1 MSLKLRE
8 LWNECEKM
16 EPELL
21 RVFVDG
27 LMEMVESR
35 HNASLTRREEQIRAC
50 VTQDPRV
57 TRNNGGRW
65 EPQEDD
71 LLHRI
76 LSESKTNAAGY
87 RSFARHPGNV
97 NERPEGGARQRHVK
111 LELDAAKKGG
121 RWL

>member
-8 LWNECEKM
+8 MWNECEKM

-27 LMEMVESR
+27 LLEMVESR
-35 HNASLTRREEQIRAC
+35 HNTSLTRREEPIRAC
-50 VTQDPRV
+50 VAQDRSVRGYLEWTPA
-57 TRNNGGRW
+57 
-65 EPQEDD
+65 EDD

-111 LELDAAKKGG
+111 LESDAAKKGG

>member
-1 MSLKLRE
+1 MSYLKLRE

-27 LMEMVESR
+27 LIEMVERVNNPAVSHR
-35 HNASLTRREEQIRAC
+35 TGAAKPYVADSPKADREKWTPA
-50 VTQDPRV
+50 
-57 TRNNGGRW
+57 
-65 EPQEDD
+65 EDD

-76 LSESKTNAAGY
+76 LPESKTNAAGY

-111 LELDAAKKGG
+111 LELDAAKKGN

>member
-8 LWNECEKM
+8 LWSECEKM
-16 EPELL
+16 SHQTFG
-21 RVFVDG
+21 VFLDG
-27 LMEMVESR
+27 LQEIADSFSKRSAEPS
-35 HNASLTRREEQIRAC
+35 QKPC
-50 VTQDPRV
+50 VAQDRSVRGYLEWTPA
-57 TRNNGGRW
+57 
-65 EPQEDD
+65 EDD

-76 LSESKTNAAGY
+76 LSESKTNAAAY

-121 RWL
+121 HWL